1 MREAVCPGMCLGML
15 GTSVPQLVAETYA
28 AITDVSMCTRF
39 LWKHL
44 RKFQTEKYEA
54 SEMIKTCK

>member
-1 MREAVCPGMCLGML
+1 MREAVCPGTCLGTL

-28 AITDVSMCTRF
+28 AITDVSARTR
-39 LWKHL
+39 LLCKHVGE
-44 RKFQTEKYEA
+44 FQTEKYEA